1 VTRLPIS
8 AKTTG
13 IWPWETKEMSVSIT
27 IYDVPESLVREF
39 AEKVVGQMYSGGI
52 SDAIKDL
59 MRKAILEY
67 SLNSERVQM

>member
-1 VTRLPIS
+1 MRRLPVS
-8 AKTTG
+8 AKATG

-39 AEKVVGQMYSGGI
+39 AEKVVRPLYSGGV

-67 SLNSERVQM
+67 SPNSECVKM

>member
-1 VTRLPIS
+1 
-8 AKTTG
+8 
-13 IWPWETKEMSVSIT
+13 MSVSIT

-39 AEKVVGQMYSGGI
+39 AQKVVRPMYPEGI

-67 SLNSERVQM
+67 SSNSERVKM